1 MNELS
6 TEVKARET
14 HEKAVGYFKVSEQYG
29 YKFIME
35 VKKIRD
41 DRYYKELG
49 FSTFEDYCQNAWGF
63 SRRWVDMKIQSASKL
78 NESDFEKYTSQI
90 GNQKTFLLATM
101 EDEQREQAT
110 EKGIPTED
118 GYKSIDKAT
127 QKEIAEYRK
136 NTDEAIQK
144 AEQAERRAKQAEST
158 AEAERKERERLEREN
173 EELAN
178 VEPEVIEKEVI
189 KEIDNTDYDRMK
201 QLENIV
207 ESQKKA
213 FDEAKK
219 ELETYRLRDANSYDE
234 EEARKEIQKLS
245 DEADKSVLRFKI
257 KVDKFIEEVAIT
269 SFMEGAIASCSDPT
283 RKKLQDSVDYLK
295 SFTKKME
302 STLKGRVEL

>member
-6 TEVKARET
+6 TEVKAKET

-49 FSTFEDYCQNAWGF
+49 FSTFEDYCQKVWGF
-63 SRRWVDMKIQSASKL
+63 SRRWVDTKIQSASHL
-78 NESDFEKYTSQI
+78 NESDFENYSSQF
-90 GNQKTFLLATM
+90 GVKKTFLLATM
-101 EDEQREQAT
+101 EDEQRERAT
-110 EKGIPTED
+110 EKGIPTDE
-118 GYKSIDKAT
+118 GYKSVDEAT
-127 QKEIAEYRK
+127 QKEMSDYRRDAKQAEKR
-136 NTDEAIQK
+136 
-144 AEQAERRAKQAEST
+144 AEQAEQQAEI
-158 AEAERKERERLEREN
+158 ERKERERLELEN
-173 EELAN
+173 KELAN
-178 VEPEVIEKEVI
+178 VEPEIIEKEVI
-189 KEIDNTDYDRMK
+189 KEIIPEHVNAELE
-201 QLENIV
+201 QLERVV
-207 ESQKKA
+207 ESQKLA
-213 FDEAKK
+213 FDEAKR

-257 KVDKFIEEVAIT
+257 KVDRFIEEVAIT

-302 STLKGRVEL
+302 STLKGRVEI

>member
-6 TEVKARET
+6 TEVKAKET

-49 FSTFEDYCQNAWGF
+49 FNTFEEYCQKVWGF
-63 SRRWVDMKIQSASKL
+63 ERSWVYKKIQAASKL
-78 NESDFEKYTSQI
+78 SETDFVDFNQQF
-90 GNQKTFLLATM
+90 GQQKTFLLATM
-101 EDEQREQAT
+101 EDEQRKQAT

-118 GYKSIDKAT
+118 GYKSIDEAT
-127 QKEIAEYRK
+127 QKEMADYRRNAE
-136 NTDEAIQK
+136 EAEQRAIK
-144 AEQAERRAKQAEST
+144 AEQAKQQAESQ
-158 AEAERKERERLEREN
+158 AETERKERERLEREN

-178 VEPEVIEKEVI
+178 RKPEVITHTEEVVP
-189 KEIDNTDYDRMK
+189 EHVSAELE
-201 QLENIV
+201 QLERVV
-207 ESQKKA
+207 ESQRIA
-213 FDEAKK
+213 FDEAKR
-219 ELETYRLRDANSYDE
+219 ELESYRLRDANSYDE
-234 EEARKEIQKLS
+234 EEARKEIQKLN

-257 KVDKFIEEVAIT
+257 KVDRFIEEVAIT
-269 SFMEGAIASCSDPT
+269 SFMEGAIASSSDPT

-302 STLKGRVEL
+302 TALKGRVEI

>member
-6 TEVKARET
+6 TEVKAKET

-41 DRYYKELG
+41 DRYYRELG
-49 FSTFEDYCQNAWGF
+49 FNTFEDYCKNAWGF
-63 SRRWVDMKIQSASKL
+63 SRRWVDMKIQSASNL

-110 EKGIPTED
+110 EKGIPTDE
-118 GYKSIDKAT
+118 GYKSVDEAT

-144 AEQAERRAKQAEST
+144 AEQAERRAKQAESQ
-158 AEAERKERERLEREN
+158 AETERKERERLEREN

-178 VEPEVIEKEVI
+178 REPEVITRTE
-189 KEIDNTDYDRMK
+189 EIIPEHVSAELE
-201 QLENIV
+201 QLERVV
-207 ESQKKA
+207 ESQKLA
-213 FDEAKK
+213 FDEAKR

-257 KVDKFIEEVAIT
+257 KVDRFIEEVAIT

-283 RKKLQDSVDYLK
+283 KKKLQDSVDYLK

-302 STLKGRVEL
+302 STLRGRVEL

>member
-63 SRRWVDMKIQSASKL
+63 SRRWVDTKIQSASHL
-78 NESDFEKYTSQI
+78 NESDFENYSSRFGVK
-90 GNQKTFLLATM
+90 KTFLLATM

-178 VEPEVIEKEVI
+178 RKPEVITHTEEVVP
-189 KEIDNTDYDRMK
+189 EHVSAELE
-201 QLENIV
+201 QLERVV
-207 ESQKKA
+207 ESQKLA